1 MSEKDLECEYNMQL
15 NSLDEIIEFVIEMDK
30 CKDSLYAI
38 GENAYADAKSILG
51 MFSIDTSR
59 PLTVEFYG
67 DVPREVQK
75 GMKRFIID

>member
-30 CKDSLYAI
+30 CKDSFYAI

-51 MFSIDTSR
+51 MIALGIGER
-59 PLTVEFYG
+59 FYL
-67 DVPREVQK
+67 VKSKFNNNFVR
-75 GMKRFIID
+75 